1 MTTPPTLE
9 SFPARAYDKLRY
21 GDTDRQGHVN
31 NAVFGTFFE
40 TGRVELVLDAEHAL
54 LAPGQSF
61 VLARIEIDLV
71 AEILWPGTVEI
82 GSAVSRVG
90 RSSIHIAQA
99 LFQNGRL
106 CARATSVVVL
116 VDGTTRRSTP
126 FGEAA
131 IARLKALHLADEA

>member
-40 TGRVELVLDAEHAL
+40 TGRVELILDAEHSL

>member
-1 MTTPPTLE
+1 M
-9 SFPARAYDKLRY
+9 AGHGR
-21 GDTDRQGHVN
+21 DR
-31 NAVFGTFFE
+31 FG
-40 TGRVELVLDAEHAL
+40 G
-54 LAPGQSF
+54 
-61 VLARIEIDLV
+61 
-71 AEILWPGTVEI
+71 
-82 GSAVSRVG
+82 VSRVG